1 MSDGMPGAVSKG
13 KVLAEL
19 EELLN
24 HPQDREE
31 LRKALEACDGTAQD
45 SVADALESV
54 GFPKRIA
61 QHLREHLF
69 PDQPP
74 GYFPSFPN
82 KNGICREGLLKA
94 IDLAKGTPPAH
105 IDCYW
110 ICSGSYFQLVA
121 TQGKSQVNLFF
132 LTPPPPANLIQ
143 LPSSLPEDIYL
154 IVDHYEAYEIVE
166 VGSYPVLD
174 ASAPNG
180 SRPPKANEIPEVSD
194 TKTKE
199 VKQVRVRRAP

>member
-19 EELLN
+19 EEVLHYHRDKLR
-24 HPQDREE
+24 HE
-31 LRKALEACDGTAQD
+31 LGLINGSDQNT
-45 SVADALESV
+45 VADALEKS
-54 GFPKRIA
+54 GFPTHIA
-61 QHLREHLF
+61 QHLRDHLF

-94 IDLAKGTPPAH
+94 IELADGKPPLP

-110 ICSGSYFQLVA
+110 ICTGSYFQLVA
-121 TQGKSQVNLFF
+121 TQGKRQVNLFF

-143 LPSSLPEDIYL
+143 LPSSVLEGIHL
-154 IVDHYEAYEIVE
+154 IVDRYESYEIE
-166 VGSYPVLD
+166 KVGKYPVLD
-174 ASAPNG
+174 PTDPSG
-180 SRPPKANEIPEVSD
+180 HRPPMPHETPVITD
-194 TKTKE
+194 TGTNGVKE
-199 VKQVRVRRAP
+199 VVVRRAP